1 MRTKILL
8 LAVGTILAV
17 QAQLPREIVFS
28 NQPVNPESPQ
38 NLKKD
43 FKAGEH
49 IYAVAYFTD
58 AVKNLYQNQSPNA
71 QLQVE
76 VFIYETKPPLYSYQQ
91 PREEQLTFNNMWT
104 SGTVKD
110 NKYLVVDITPDPA
123 KNSAYGGKEIIYKKF
138 GNKYEGPVN
147 FAETLGKLAPGEHKL
162 KVVVNCYYAPVASGE
177 FTLTGD
183 NFSFYT
189 TLAEQLNNTAA
200 SAGAASAEFPKAVVT
215 DPARVTR
222 MITALKNSNDWKNGR
237 FDATEILKTVIT
249 YDWEIRRHPIS
260 GAILHRY
267 CIAAVAVKTK
277 SGECA
282 YYKVTFQEDYV
293 SGNFQ
298 PLRYDGAGDKVAMKC
313 ENLDKI
319 K

>member
-1 MRTKILL
+1 MRIKILL
-8 LAVGTILAV
+8 LAVGTVLAV

-28 NQPVNPESPQ
+28 DRPINPEAPQ

-49 IYAVAYFTD
+49 IYALAFLTD

-91 PREEQLTFNNMWT
+91 PREEQLTFNNLWI

-123 KNSAYGGKEIIYKKF
+123 KTTAYGGKEIIYKKF

-183 NFSFYT
+183 NFGFYT

-200 SAGAASAEFPKAVVT
+200 SAGAASAEFPKAVAT

-249 YDWEIRRHPIS
+249 YDWEIRRHEIS

-277 SGECA
+277 SGQCA

-293 SGNFQ
+293 GGNFQ
-298 PLRYDGAGDKVAMKC
+298 PLRYDGAGDKVALKC
-313 ENLDKI
+313 ENI
-319 K
+319 R